1 MMNYLS
7 FRREDWSCM
16 TQLFLDNTSILLGV
30 LVVLFNLTYVGV
42 PVDVIDEVQDIIAA
56 IIIIIQDIYMKACG
70 FKPVARTEGK

>member
-42 PVDVIDEVQDIIAA
+42 PVDVIDEVVYKKIVPG
-56 IIIIIQDIYMKACG
+56 MG
-70 FKPVARTEGK
+70 MTLLFGNT